1 MTNDDDKADVIDISA
16 QVMGFEFSDNEE
28 EIIDS
33 LSVENEE
40 LRHLLVDLIESVDLL
55 FAYLDMDN
63 WTDKVVTEQV
73 QCIRKYMNESMEVIE
88 CN

>member
-1 MTNDDDKADVIDISA
+1 MTNDDKADVIDISA
-16 QVMGFEFSDNEE
+16 QVMGVEFSDDEE

-40 LRHLLVDLIESVDLL
+40 LRHLLVDIIESVDLL

>member
-1 MTNDDDKADVIDISA
+1 MTNADDKADVIDISA
-16 QVMGFEFSDNEE
+16 QVMGFEFSDDEE

>member
-1 MTNDDDKADVIDISA
+1 MTNDDKADVIDISA
-16 QVMGFEFSDNEE
+16 QVMGFDFSDDEE

-40 LRHLLVDLIESVDLL
+40 LRHLLVDIIESVDLL

>member
-16 QVMGFEFSDNEE
+16 QVMGFEFSDDEE

-40 LRHLLVDLIESVDLL
+40 LRHLLVDIIESVDLL

>member
-1 MTNDDDKADVIDISA
+1 MTNDDKADVIDISA
-16 QVMGFEFSDNEE
+16 QVMGFEFSDDEE

-40 LRHLLVDLIESVDLL
+40 LRHLLVDIIESVDLL

>member
-16 QVMGFEFSDNEE
+16 QVMGFEFSDDDE

-40 LRHLLVDLIESVDLL
+40 LRHLLMDMIESVDLL
-55 FAYLDMDN
+55 LAYLDMDN
-63 WTDKVVTEQV
+63 WPDKTVTGKV
-73 QCIRKYMNESMEVIE
+73 QEIRRYMNESMEVIG

>member
-1 MTNDDDKADVIDISA
+1 MTNADDKADVIDISA
-16 QVMGFEFSDNEE
+16 QVMGFEFSDDEG

-33 LSVENEE
+33 LSAENEE
-40 LRHLLVDLIESVDLL
+40 LRHLLVDIIESVDLL

>member
-1 MTNDDDKADVIDISA
+1 MTNADDKADVIDISA
-16 QVMGFEFSDNEE
+16 QVMGFEFSDDEE

-33 LSVENEE
+33 LSAENEE
-40 LRHLLVDLIESVDLL
+40 LRHLLVDMIESVDLL

-73 QCIRKYMNESMEVIE
+73 QCISN
-88 CN
+88 C

>member
-1 MTNDDDKADVIDISA
+1 MDNDKADVIDISA
-16 QVMGFEFSDNEE
+16 QVMGFEFSDDEE

-40 LRHLLVDLIESVDLL
+40 LRHLLVDMIESVDLL

>member
-16 QVMGFEFSDNEE
+16 QVMGFEFSDDEG

-33 LSVENEE
+33 LSAENEE
-40 LRHLLVDLIESVDLL
+40 LRHLLVDMIESVDLL

>member
-1 MTNDDDKADVIDISA
+1 MTNADDKADVIDISA
-16 QVMGFEFSDNEE
+16 QVMGFEFSDDEE

-73 QCIRKYMNESMEVIE
+73 QCIRKFMNESMEVIE

>member
-1 MTNDDDKADVIDISA
+1 MTNADDKADVIDISA
-16 QVMGFEFSDNEE
+16 QVMGFEFSDDEG

-33 LSVENEE
+33 LSAENEE
-40 LRHLLVDLIESVDLL
+40 LRHLLVDMIESVDLL

>member
-1 MTNDDDKADVIDISA
+1 MTNADDKADVIDISA
-16 QVMGFEFSDNEE
+16 QVMGFEFSDDDE

-40 LRHLLVDLIESVDLL
+40 LRHLLMDMIESVDLL
-55 FAYLDMDN
+55 LAYLDMDN
-63 WTDKVVTEQV
+63 WPDKTVTGKV
-73 QCIRKYMNESMEVIE
+73 QEIRRYMNESMEVIG

>member
-16 QVMGFEFSDNEE
+16 QVMGFEFSDDEE

>member
-1 MTNDDDKADVIDISA
+1 MTNADDKADVIDISA
-16 QVMGFEFSDNEE
+16 QVMRFEFSDDEG

-33 LSVENEE
+33 LSAENEE
-40 LRHLLVDLIESVDLL
+40 LRHLLVDMIESVDLL